1 VAGGLAICLL
11 AGMLHTIEYRSNN
24 STALC
29 IIIVLLRRRRS
40 NDEDKNEHLQVVLQK
55 IRRHESANIID
66 TRHYHGMESLGILPT
81 SISPK
86 NKINREVDYS
96 ELEFDTT
103 ARLGKGAFGVV
114 LKVSSYTSMYY

>member
-1 VAGGLAICLL
+1 MDWLFACWLVCNTLL
-11 AGMLHTIEYRSNN
+11 EYFTNS

-29 IIIVLLRRRRS
+29 IIIVLLRRRR
-40 NDEDKNEHLQVVLQK
+40 NNAEDKNEHLQVVLQK

-66 TRHYHGMESLGILPT
+66 TRQYHGMESLGILPT

-114 LKVSSYTSMYY
+114 LRVSSYASIHC